1 MLNEPD
7 ASACDVVFQI
17 PQSVLDALRFRRATQ
32 VLKHAQPVQ
41 ALSTL
46 DIAVAA
52 ASGTADSETVPA
64 AVNFMNSLQSEV
76 EISFDAFLLDPG
88 MGPMQYLTSDG
99 RILLD
104 YRTWDGT
111 GIRFEQDLDRAICTI
126 VCGTKKTGITP
137 LLELIPSL
145 LNPVVCKYCN
155 GTRWYQLQNG
165 EIVCPGCSGR
175 GDVEQDSQSVAS

>member
-7 ASACDVVFQI
+7 TNACDVVFQI
-17 PQSVLDALRFRRATQ
+17 PQSVLDALMFRRATQ
-32 VLKHAQPVQ
+32 VLKHTQPVQ
-41 ALSTL
+41 AVSTL
-46 DIAVAA
+46 DLAVAA
-52 ASGTADSETVPA
+52 VSGTADSETVLA

-76 EISFDAFLLDPG
+76 EIGFDAFLLDPG
-88 MGPMQYLTSDG
+88 MGPMQYLTRDG

-111 GIRFEQDLDRAICTI
+111 GIRFEQDLHRAICTI
-126 VCGTKKTGITP
+126 VCGTRKTGIMS
-137 LLELIPSL
+137 LLELIPPL

-155 GTRWYQLQNG
+155 GTRWCQLQHG

-175 GDVEQDSQSVAS
+175 GEVEQDSKSVAS